1 MQKSVGVMGV
11 AKAGQIL
18 KGLHSDYLEFSAPT
32 KDTSVCVGCFV
43 QTDGKFIKG
52 ASGNA
57 ISGKIVGIAIANE
70 YFSGVENGNTYP
82 ANVNVSFAYQGCIAI
97 ETKSE
102 ANVGQYVFL
111 KTDDGTLAF
120 GDTKTKEQHTY
131 TGFRVVYGTNGS
143 VTEPQIIGVEGK
155 AE

>member
-1 MQKSVGVMGV
+1 MQKSVGVMGA

-52 ASGNA
+52 VKGGT
-57 ISGKIVGIAIANE
+57 ITGKIVGIAIANE
-70 YFSGVENGNTYP
+70 YFSGVENSNAYP
-82 ANVNVSFAYQGCIAI
+82 ANINATFAYQGCIAI
-97 ETKSE
+97 ETSTQ

-111 KTDDGTLAF
+111 KNDDGTLAF
-120 GDTKTKEQHTY
+120 DDTKTKGEHTY
-131 TGFRVVYGTNGS
+131 TGFRVVYGTNGN

>member
-32 KDTSVCVGCFV
+32 KDTSVRIGCFV

-52 ASGNA
+52 ASGSQ
-57 ISGKIVGIAIANE
+57 ITGKIVGIAIANE
-70 YFSGVENGNTYP
+70 YFSGVENGNAYP

-97 ETKSE
+97 ETSTQ

-111 KTDDGTLAF
+111 KNDDGSLVF
-120 GDTKTKEQHTY
+120 DDTKTKEQHTY